1 MSFFRV
7 PNRTALSVYVLPLA
21 ALALAGCMSSGRQLQ
36 PLTPVPTTAVSAT
49 ALPQPITLAEETP
62 VETQALDDVAISGL
76 EGLGQDGSLESDPFG
91 ETGALDQAGGDA
103 GAGIDENDMIGV
115 WSAVTPAANCSVNL
129 SLTSWQGGF
138 RASTRNCGDVQ
149 LATLS
154 AWSVEGQQVLL
165 LGTEGTPLGRLF
177 RTGPTRYAGQ
187 LETGEALTFFR

>member
-76 EGLGQDGSLESDPFG
+76 EGLGQDGS
-91 ETGALDQAGGDA
+91 
-103 GAGIDENDMIGV
+103 
-115 WSAVTPAANCSVNL
+115 
-129 SLTSWQGGF
+129 
-138 RASTRNCGDVQ
+138 
-149 LATLS
+149 
-154 AWSVEGQQVLL
+154 
-165 LGTEGTPLGRLF
+165 
-177 RTGPTRYAGQ
+177 
-187 LETGEALTFFR
+187 